1 MEGLAATV
9 VSKLLPLVF
18 TIVMLAAIMLL
29 TMGVGWASGKI
40 IRKMLGIGGN

>member
-1 MEGLAATV
+1 MEEIAATV
-9 VSKLLPLVF
+9 VSKLLPFVF
-18 TIVMLAAIMLL
+18 TVVMLFAILLL

>member
-1 MEGLAATV
+1 MEALAATV

>member
-1 MEGLAATV
+1 MEEIAATV

-18 TIVMLAAIMLL
+18 TVVMLAAIMLL